1 MTYLNLKPYI
11 KYQETN
17 KIKLLKPMP
26 VKVKHFS
33 IGDLT
38 KGFSSGYLMVDLCLA
53 ILSLSL
59 CILIVSNYLANLS
72 LINKHTVD
80 LNSQYKI
87 LRSEVDHSVS
97 LMSKPGSDKDI
108 SNDPIVYE
116 KDGYLFEKRYTLLDD
131 NFKMYRLDISAAD
144 KKRTYKTST
153 YFIVR

>member
-17 KIKLLKPMP
+17 KIKLLKPMT

-33 IGDLT
+33 GGDLT
-38 KGFSSGYLMVDLCLA
+38 KRFSSGYLMVDLCLA

-80 LNSQYKI
+80 LNSQI
-87 LRSEVDHSVS
+87 LRSEVDQSLS
-97 LMSKPGSDKDI
+97 LMSKPGSDKEI
-108 SNDPIVYE
+108 SADPIIYE

>member
-17 KIKLLKPMP
+17 KIKLLKPMT

-33 IGDLT
+33 GGDLT
-38 KGFSSGYLMVDLCLA
+38 KRFSSGYLMVDLCLA

-80 LNSQYKI
+80 LNIQYQI
-87 LRSEVDHSVS
+87 LRSEVDQSLS
-97 LMSKPGSDKDI
+97 LMSKPGSDKEI
-108 SNDPIVYE
+108 SADPIIYE

-153 YFIVR
+153 YFIVK